1 MASSPTSTWDAAP
14 VDVFDPLDVLEA
26 GSFKSL
32 RGGKGAP
39 STAPS
44 TAGEVALL
52 KPLAAQVDPAVATPP
67 FSSPTSAMEEAL
79 AADFRLKPVLEEAAA
94 KAEAYLESTS
104 LLKELTDCVSQVVR
118 EKAPNALARLTELLV
133 AKVGTPFCVCCTHCL
148 ARRA

>member
-1 MASSPTSTWDAAP
+1 MH
-14 VDVFDPLDVLEA
+14 
-26 GSFKSL
+26 
-32 RGGKGAP
+32 
-39 STAPS
+39 TAEVTILCMS
-44 TAGEVALL
+44 AAGEVALL

-118 EKAPNALARLTELLV
+118 EKAPNALARLSELLA
-133 AKVGTPFCVCCTHCL
+133 AKVGTREAHALLVY
-148 ARRA
+148 